1 MINGSKRPYWDIETK
16 KVGIF
21 TDKRFVINAGLFP
34 GGMVV
39 LYVFSQSNMTIV
51 GKYQAHEDNNVNW
64 EMAHPSMKDKA
75 GNKLL
80 NLAIEKEGA
89 VSLKIKWNNIHELK
103 FIRNRYLHI
112 SK

>member
-1 MINGSKRPYWDIETK
+1 
-16 KVGIF
+16 
-21 TDKRFVINAGLFP
+21 
-34 GGMVV
+34 MVV

-112 SK
+112 SANDSMGMETNRPDRFTSMKRTIIADNA